1 MEEAQNTIELIRL
14 VNYIIKWKKYD
25 PVGFVDI
32 LQILQVFFE
41 FKNEYFEK
49 IKIVDF
55 LEIDCYYTVM
65 EEE

>member
-1 MEEAQNTIELIRL
+1 M
-14 VNYIIKWKKYD
+14 KKYD